1 MLGRQD
7 PHDHLASC
15 RRRCDGLRLAGLSNQ
30 EKLALLQAN
39 ATALEHLAL
48 LARGE
53 AKEEP
58 ARVQLVGALPPG
70 LGTFR
75 GQRS

>member
-7 PHDHLASC
+7 PLDRLASC
-15 RRRCDGLRLAGLSNQ
+15 RRRCDGLRLAGLSQQ
-30 EKLALLQAN
+30 ELLGLYRAN
-39 ATALEHLAL
+39 AAVLDDLVS

-53 AKEEP
+53 VKEEP
-58 ARVQLVGALPPG
+58 ARLQVVSSLPAG
-70 LGTFR
+70 LGAFR